1 LVGKFVVCVRTVMFV
16 GSARGI
22 LLASPTLS
30 IATSSA
36 QCSPILVF
44 VHVVTVQ
51 VLQAFRI
58 SC

>member
-1 LVGKFVVCVRTVMFV
+1 MFM